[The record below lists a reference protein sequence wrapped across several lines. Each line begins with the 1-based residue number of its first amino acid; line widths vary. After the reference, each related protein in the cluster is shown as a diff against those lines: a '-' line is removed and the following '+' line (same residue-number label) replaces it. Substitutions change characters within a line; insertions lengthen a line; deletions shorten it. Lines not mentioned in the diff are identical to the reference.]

1 MSEALQRDLGNVK
14 ISNEVIATI
23 AGMAAAEVA
32 GVTGMSGGLA
42 GGIVEILRGKN
53 LSKGIKIETKDRDIA
68 IDLFM
73 IVEYGVIIHE
83 VGRKSQIKV
92 KEAVEA
98 MTGLNVSEVNV
109 HIQGVNI
116 EKQIKKAQ

>member
-1 MSEALQRDLGNVK
+1 MSETLQKYLGNVR

-32 GVTGMSGGLA
+32 GVAGMSGGLA

-53 LSKGIKIETKDRDIA
+53 LSKGVKIETKDRNIT

-73 IVEYGVIIHE
+73 IVEYGAIIHD

-98 MTGLNVSEVNV
+98 MTGLNANEINI
-109 HIQGVNI
+109 HIQGVNM
-116 EKQIKKAQ
+116 EKEIKKAQ